1 MRKIFTEPHSTKQIE
16 DMVGWG
22 LETTGETLVLTE
34 LAPGLTS
41 QGEVEGV
48 LGRVRC
54 PVLVI
59 HGDEDAI
66 VPHATGV
73 AAAELTGGTLVT
85 IEGGGHAAQARDPVQ
100 VNLLIRR
107 FVESVTSRRAVP
119 ARTWTRALRRPRRA
133 LYISSP
139 IGLGHAQR
147 DVAIAKAVRERTPNL
162 EIDWL
167 AQDPVTRV
175 LEAEGER
182 VHPASALLASESAHI
197 EAESGEHDLHAFQAI
212 RRMDE
217 ILVANFMVFQEVV
230 TDGHYDLVIG
240 DEAWDVDYFLHENPE
255 LKQTAYVWMT
265 DFVGW
270 LPMPDGGDQERLLT
284 ADYNAE
290 MIEHIARFPRLRDR
304 AIFVGN
310 SQDVVGGRFGPD
322 LPPIRE
328 WVEANYHFA
337 GYVTGFDPAR
347 LGDTEALRSE
357 LGYHPGERVC
367 IVTVGGSGVGGALL
381 RKVIAA
387 YPLARRAVPELRMI
401 VVAGP
406 RIDPASLPR
415 QDGLDVRAF
424 VPQLYRHLA
433 VCDLAIVQG
442 GLSTCMELVANR
454 RPFLYL
460 PLAHH
465 FEQRYHVAHRL
476 DRYQAGRRMDYAS
489 SDPDTIAE
497 AIAAELGRTVDYR
510 PVETDGA
517 ARAAS
522 LIAELL

>member
-1 MRKIFTEPHSTKQIE
+1 
-16 DMVGWG
+16 
-22 LETTGETLVLTE
+22 
-34 LAPGLTS
+34 
-41 QGEVEGV
+41 
-48 LGRVRC
+48 
-54 PVLVI
+54 
-59 HGDEDAI
+59 
-66 VPHATGV
+66 
-73 AAAELTGGTLVT
+73 
-85 IEGGGHAAQARDPVQ
+85 
-100 VNLLIRR
+100 
-107 FVESVTSRRAVP
+107 
-119 ARTWTRALRRPRRA
+119 
-133 LYISSP
+133 
-139 IGLGHAQR
+139 
-147 DVAIAKAVRERTPNL
+147 
-162 EIDWL
+162 
-167 AQDPVTRV
+167 
-175 LEAEGER
+175 
-182 VHPASALLASESAHI
+182 
-197 EAESGEHDLHAFQAI
+197 
-212 RRMDE
+212 
-217 ILVANFMVFQEVV
+217 VV

-381 RKVIAA
+381 RKVITA

-454 RPFLYL
+454 RPFLYF